1 MRRRRRGLSYLPP
14 EQTRT
19 PFLIYLLVA
28 GLCFGAIFFFKNQII
43 KPVSG
48 KILDAYSGKPVIG
61 ATVLLENDQRLSRT
75 ASISNTLTTVTD
87 LDGSFSFD
95 KATDNLTLN
104 VSANYYIPEK
114 VKAIPSATISISLRP
129 SILRGIVKDSQGKAI
144 AHASVTSGDKNVL
157 TDLDGSYVI
166 SDAPEE
172 GQLVVKAAG
181 YKPATVAFKRTQTQD
196 VTVQNLLVKGI
207 YLRAAVVA
215 DGANF
220 QNVLNLIS
228 VTELNT
234 VVIDLKDSNGWT
246 YYDSKNPLA
255 RPAPDGKGKIPNLPA
270 VVKSLKEKDIYTIA
284 RISVFQDASLTDVKP
299 EWAIK
304 SRITGKL
311 WADSARFN
319 WANPYLKEVWDYNID
334 LAREAAASGFDE
346 IQFAFVQFPA
356 SGQIADIDYG
366 RSSNTESRVLSIN
379 GFLKEANLQLN
390 KLGVFVS
397 VEVMGQ
403 SVLESGDLGIGQDIS
418 QIADQVDY
426 ISPVLF
432 PSYFGANSFGFAN
445 PATQPYEVINKSLT
459 YARTKLEGKRAQM
472 RPWLQDFSAEG
483 STYNAPEVRAEI
495 QATEDVATNNKAV
508 ASWLLWNSEA
518 RYTAAALRKK

>member
-14 EQTRT
+14 EPTRT

-48 KILDAYSGKPVIG
+48 KVLDAYSGKPVVG
-61 ATVLLENDQRLSRT
+61 ATVLLENDQRLART
-75 ASISNTLTTVTD
+75 ASISDTLNALTD

-104 VSANYYIPEK
+104 VSANYYRPEK
-114 VKAIPSATISISLRP
+114 VNTNPSASLEITLRP
-129 SILRGIVKDSQGKAI
+129 KTLRGIVKDPQGKPLV
-144 AHASVTSGDKNVL
+144 HASVTSADKNVL
-157 TDLDGSYVI
+157 TDSDGSYVI
-166 SDAPEE
+166 DDAPEE

-181 YKPATVAFKRTQTQD
+181 YKPATVPFKRTQTQD
-196 VTVQNLLVKGI
+196 VTVQNLVVKGV

-220 QNVLNLIS
+220 QNILNLIS

-246 YYDSKNPLA
+246 YFDSKNPLA
-255 RPAPDGKGKIPNLPA
+255 RLVPEGKGKISNLPA

-284 RISVFQDASLTDVKP
+284 RISVFQDGSLTDVKP

-304 SRITGKL
+304 SRSTGKL

-319 WANPYLKEVWDYNID
+319 WANPYLKEVWNYNID
-334 LAREAAASGFDE
+334 LAREAAISGFDE
-346 IQFAFVQFPA
+346 IQFAFVQFPS
-356 SGQIADIDYG
+356 SGQLTDIDYG
-366 RSSNTESRVLSIN
+366 RSSNTESRVLTIS

-403 SVLESGDLGIGQDIS
+403 SVLESGDLGIGQDIT

-432 PSYFGANSFGFAN
+432 PSYFGANSFGFAS
-445 PATQPYEVINKSLT
+445 PAAQPYEVINKSLT

-483 STYNAPEVRAEI
+483 TTYSPVEVRAEI
-495 QATEDVATNNKAV
+495 QATEDVATNNKLI
-508 ASWLLWNSEA
+508 ASWLLWNAEA
-518 RYTAAALRKK
+518 RYSAAALRKK